1 MGRIDK
7 GMKVSELLQHHPELV
22 EVLARFHPHFGLLQN
37 RLLRKIMAPRV
48 TLEQAARIAGVDLR
62 EFLRVI
68 GQAVGQE
75 IEEPALETEPKE
87 VPPIERMKPE
97 VLKAIDPARLVPLD
111 VREDIRA
118 GREPFPRIMKAVQAL
133 RNDQVLVLRAP
144 FEPIP
149 LYGVLGTKGFA
160 HFAEAAAPD
169 DWTVY
174 FYRPVFTG
182 PQLSVFSRDEEA
194 PRQKT
199 EDRDLGSGAGTIT
212 LDVRG
217 LEPPEPMVR
226 VLEALEHLPRGATL
240 LVLHERRPLFLY
252 PKLEERGFEYIT
264 QEIAPGDVRIFIRHR
279 NP

>member
-1 MGRIDK
+1 MERIDK
-7 GMKVSELLQHHPELV
+7 EMKVSELLQHHPGLV
-22 EVLARFHPHFGLLQN
+22 EVLARFHPHFGLLRN
-37 RLLRKIMAPRV
+37 RLLRKVMAPRV

-62 EFLRVI
+62 EFLQVI
-68 GQAVGQE
+68 GQAVGLE
-75 IEEPALETEPKE
+75 AEEPALGTEPG
-87 VPPIERMKPE
+87 E
-97 VLKAIDPARLVPLD
+97 VLPTGRPKPDWLQTIDPARLVPLD

-118 GREPFPRIMKAVQAL
+118 GREPFPKIMRAVKAL

-149 LYGVLGTKGFA
+149 LYGVLGAKGFA

-174 FYRPVFTG
+174 FFRSQEGRGEEVQEKA
-182 PQLSVFSRDEEA
+182 PQPPPPEREVA
-194 PRQKT
+194 M
-199 EDRDLGSGAGTIT
+199 IT

-226 VLEALEHLPRGATL
+226 ILETLEHLPKGATL

-252 PKLEERGFEYIT
+252 PKLEERGFEYTT

-279 NP
+279 NS